1 VECTPRTRPNK
12 NKKTVLEGHRAQFTG
27 VKQDWLGAVKISSC
41 VRWDTTVIG
50 SN

>member
-1 VECTPRTRPNK
+1 LLYKSFYGGE
-12 NKKTVLEGHRAQFTG
+12 TG
-27 VKQDWLGAVKISSC
+27 LTGSSKDMSC